1 VWGLIEPDSFNRRH
15 CFRPEAAT
23 PPLWQDS
30 AAVQPTE
37 IRRMPREDFTLHPF
51 AQYQEHRDL
60 VSIYRE
66 DIDDHSIQGFV
77 LESSQQLVVLQ
88 YVYDFHLDGLMV
100 LRVDDIS
107 EVEVSATSV
116 FQKGLLA
123 QEGLE
128 DQVPFESRF
137 ELQNWRTL
145 ISQLAKEHPLM
156 ILECEAGEE
165 KDFLIGRV
173 EEITTTG
180 VRFKHFS
187 GAATWADSPVQLKY
201 GDITCCQVGSNYANF
216 YQRHF
221 ERNSR

>member
-1 VWGLIEPDSFNRRH
+1 MH
-15 CFRPEAAT
+15 A
-23 PPLWQDS
+23 
-30 AAVQPTE
+30 
-37 IRRMPREDFTLHPF
+37 F
-51 AQYQEHRDL
+51 AQHQEHRDL

-66 DIDDHSIQGFV
+66 GIDDHSIQGFV
-77 LESSQQLVVLQ
+77 LASSRKLVVLQ

-116 FQKGLLA
+116 FQKELLV

-128 DQVPFESRF
+128 DKVPFESRF

-145 ISQLAKEHPLM
+145 ISQLVKEHPLM
-156 ILECEAGEE
+156 ILEREAGEE
-165 KDFLIGRV
+165 KDFAIGRV
-173 EEITTTG
+173 EAITTTG

-187 GAATWADSPVQLKY
+187 GAATWADSTVELKY
-201 GDITCCQVGSNYANF
+201 ENITCCQVGSNYVNF

-221 ERNSR
+221 ERNSL